1 MGAIILKSHLSY
13 PGGTFLKHILWR
25 HRRDEA
31 YLWDISVLEE
41 RTGRLLAGRLLHDE
55 PFMLDNWMACLQ
67 KENLSVP
74 ALGTNTKPFK
84 TSYLCVH
91 RLRCGCRTIPFLLK
105 VRLKHRTIS
114 QIVIRNVNRLKQQH
128 CDQMDVWKR
137 AYMHVNAPLT

>member
-55 PFMLDNWMACLQ
+55 PWQLDGVFAKRKPERSCPRNKYETIQ
-67 KENLSVP
+67 NVLSVRSQ
-74 ALGTNTKPFK
+74 AKVWVQNNTVFCSRSGSN
-84 TSYLCVH
+84 TEQYLK
-91 RLRCGCRTIPFLLK
+91 L
-105 VRLKHRTIS
+105 
-114 QIVIRNVNRLKQQH
+114 
-128 CDQMDVWKR
+128 
-137 AYMHVNAPLT
+137 